1 MKITWL
7 VFILSWSTLAT
18 ADRKVAGEYG
28 AAMPANGLTLPLNEA
43 ISNFE
48 SGTPVAPRKVSGS
61 IKEVCKKCAKM
72 YKNAWKKV
80 CKKCAKNV

>member
-48 SGTPVAPRKVSGS
+48 SGTPVAARKVSAVS
-61 IKEVCKKCAKM
+61 YTHLTLPTILLV
-72 YKNAWKKV
+72 
-80 CKKCAKNV
+80 